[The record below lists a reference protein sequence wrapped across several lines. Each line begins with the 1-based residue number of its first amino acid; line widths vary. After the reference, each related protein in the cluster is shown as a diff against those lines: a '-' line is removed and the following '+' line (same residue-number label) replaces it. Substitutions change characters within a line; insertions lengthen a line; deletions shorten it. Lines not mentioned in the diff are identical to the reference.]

1 MRPAR
6 DQSSRSAAVQQ
17 LRESDVEPRS
27 IMLFLLLLSAFVAL
41 LILRAHPLAAADSNP
56 VVSAAATLPSALAA
70 KSLSLR
76 PSF

>member
-1 MRPAR
+1 MRPAK
-6 DQSSRSAAVQQ
+6 DQSPRSATAQQ

-70 KSLSLR
+70 KSSSLR